1 MRRSPIA
8 FVAFG
13 WLLTACT
20 TVSLAPG
27 ADKVRLTNDVKGLSA
42 CSPVGNV
49 LVPVDRQDA
58 PVAFNAAN
66 EFRNQVIGLG
76 GNAGF
81 VSAGSLTMPTQGVA
95 YRCP

>member
-1 MRRSPIA
+1 MRRSAIVS
-8 FVAFG
+8 VAFG
-13 WLLTACT
+13 CLLTACT

-27 ADKVRLTNDVKGLSA
+27 ADKVHLTNDAKDLSA

-49 LVPVDRQDA
+49 LVQESQTA

-66 EFRNQVIGLG
+66 EFRNQVVGFG

-81 VSAGSLTMPTQGVA
+81 VTAGSLGIPTQGVA